1 MAQMKR
7 EEGSGGSEGW
17 REELELGARLLTVEK
32 KKKRE
37 NRERPIVEFTSSQ
50 FRSSCLE
57 SKLYVSRTRS

>member
-7 EEGSGGSEGW
+7 QEGSGGSDGW
-17 REELELGARLLTVEK
+17 REELEKKKK

-37 NRERPIVEFTSSQ
+37 NIDRQRVEFTSSQ

-57 SKLYVSRTRS
+57 SKPYVSRTRS

>member
-7 EEGSGGSEGW
+7 QEGSGGSDWW
-17 REELELGARLLTVEK
+17 REELEKKKK

-37 NRERPIVEFTSSQ
+37 NIDRQRVEFTSSQ

-57 SKLYVSRTRS
+57 SKPYVSRTRS

>member
-7 EEGSGGSEGW
+7 QEGSGGSDGW
-17 REELELGARLLTVEK
+17 REELEKKKKK

-37 NRERPIVEFTSSQ
+37 NIDRQRVEFTSSQ

-57 SKLYVSRTRS
+57 SKPYVSRTRS